1 MPLEATIIILDNS
14 LYSRNGDILPNRW
27 DSQCDAMSMIATGK
41 LNENLE
47 SNVGLMLMGGRN
59 PEILV
64 TPVADL
70 SKINASVNKIA
81 IKGEANFSKSID
93 IASLALKH
101 RTNKNSRQRIVT
113 MVASPLNETE
123 SDLKNLGKKLKRNN
137 VSIDVINLGEYGNK
151 EKLQAFIES
160 ADQEESCTF

>member
-1 MPLEATIIILDNS
+1 
-14 LYSRNGDILPNRW
+14 
-27 DSQCDAMSMIATGK
+27 MSMIATGK

-70 SKINASVNKIA
+70 SKINAQVNKIQ

-93 IASLALKH
+93 IACLALKH

-113 MVASPLNETE
+113 MVASPLNEAE
-123 SDLKNLGKKLKRNN
+123 SDLKTLGKKLRRNN
-137 VSIDVINLGEYGNK
+137 VAIDVINLGEYGNK
-151 EKLQAFIES
+151 EKLQAFIEC